1 MKPRPSLLL
10 LGLLLAAVPVMAET
24 APASPPTSVTTTK
37 RSAVSVGGASYA
49 LVKGTKLEVVS
60 RDGDKLVVKYHS
72 TQGKIPLADTDYPPD
87 AAASE
92 STEETPAP
100 APAAPPAAA
109 AKVAKPASAPAAK
122 SATPPVLNTSGQ
134 GQQPTSNYGK
144 DVQKAKQVSEA
155 NKSTH
160 VDPTKDIIDDPKK

>member
-10 LGLLLAAVPVMAET
+10 LGLLLAAVPAMAET

-37 RSAVSVGGASYA
+37 RSAVSVGSASYA

-72 TQGKIPLADTDYPPD
+72 AQGKIPLADTDYPPD

-92 STEETPAP
+92 SAEETP

-109 AKVAKPASAPAAK
+109 TKPAKPAPAPAAK
-122 SATPPVLNTSGQ
+122 PATPPALNTSGQ

-160 VDPTKDIIDDPKK
+160 VDPTKDIMDDPKK